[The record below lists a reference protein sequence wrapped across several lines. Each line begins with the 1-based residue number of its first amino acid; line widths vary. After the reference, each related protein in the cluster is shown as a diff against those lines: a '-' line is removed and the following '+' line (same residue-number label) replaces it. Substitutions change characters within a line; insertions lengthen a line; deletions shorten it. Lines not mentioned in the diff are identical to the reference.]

1 MAHPGG
7 NGRQPNGSDPTR
19 QSPNGQ
25 RRTGESLG
33 FDAAFVD
40 PRTFEQA
47 FGESLDDLL
56 DLHSWPTGG
65 DMLSLYH
72 QLEREIHGASDDERR
87 TLAGVRQSVL
97 PRIRDRPGRPEAAG
111 IYRVSVD
118 DLRRVHETVL
128 FNGGVEACRSTVA
141 SHDTLALTITQLG
154 VTLVNYQGDRG
165 TWGHR
170 LLRRDVRLNR
180 GSIEDLAMEAI
191 FQRQRSAGQ
200 MNEHE
205 QQLSLLARRGILAF
219 AERSAL
225 VDQSTAPW
233 RMGAGQPVPFELIT
247 GSGSMRLAQRGVEV
261 LSRLLL
267 AHRRFVYVSTKS
279 PERGMLTIGAA
290 LRPLEYAVIDT
301 SLTRLRS
308 LADSAGYTRNDR
320 QAVDHFVAEAGP
332 HLLIGVYRA
341 SEIGPPRVFYGH
353 AEHIHEAALIAI
365 ADSVLHEHRAYPLL
379 LDLAEQVCRSTF
391 PPGDLSD
398 VSDQAWLNAGMDS
411 RTALMTGDIAE

>member
-7 NGRQPNGSDPTR
+7 DARQHNGANPPPTVPGNAR
-19 QSPNGQ
+19 DD
-25 RRTGESLG
+25 RDALG
-33 FDAAFVD
+33 YDAAFVD

-47 FGESLDDLL
+47 FGEPLDDLL

-72 QLEREIHGASDDERR
+72 QLEREIRVASDDERR
-87 TLAGVRQSVL
+87 MLEGVRRSVL
-97 PRIRDRPGRPEAAG
+97 PMIRDRPGHPDAAG
-111 IYRVSVD
+111 IYHVSVD
-118 DLRRVHETVL
+118 DIRRVHETVL
-128 FNGGVEACRSTVA
+128 FNGGVEACRGTVA

-170 LLRRDVRLNR
+170 LLRRDLRMTR
-180 GSIEDLAMEAI
+180 GSVEDLAMAVI
-191 FQRQRSAGQ
+191 RQRQRDATGGD
-200 MNEHE
+200 ETE
-205 QQLSLLARRGILAF
+205 RQLTVLARRGVLAY
-219 AERSAL
+219 AERAAL

-233 RMGAGQPVPFELIT
+233 RMGAGQPVLFELIT
-247 GSGSMRLAQRGVEV
+247 GGGSMQLAQRSVA
-261 LSRLLL
+261 LLRRLLL
-267 AHRRFVYVSTKS
+267 EHRRFVYVAPQST
-279 PERGMLTIGAA
+279 ERGLLTIGAA

-301 SLTRLRS
+301 SLARLRS
-308 LADSAGYTRNDR
+308 LVESAGYTRNDR

-332 HLLIGVYRA
+332 QLLIGVYRA

-365 ADSVLHEHRAYPLL
+365 ADSVLHEHRGYPLL
-379 LDLAEQVCRSTF
+379 LDLAEHVCRSTF

-398 VSDQAWLNAGMDS
+398 VSDQAWLSAGVDA
-411 RTALMTGDIAE
+411 REALMIGDSAE